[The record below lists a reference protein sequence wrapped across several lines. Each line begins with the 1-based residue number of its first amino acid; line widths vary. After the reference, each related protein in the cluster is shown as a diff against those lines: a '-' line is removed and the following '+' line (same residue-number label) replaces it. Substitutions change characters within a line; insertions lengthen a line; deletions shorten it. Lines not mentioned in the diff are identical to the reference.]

1 MSCVN
6 EPNTF
11 MKLIHRLKDKQSI
24 FSIVGVLLILLI
36 IWNGLV
42 FYDLI
47 KKDEQQRME
56 IFTEAYQSLNKSEN
70 DLSLELEIIKKNNN
84 IPIIITNNKDS
95 ILNADNLPKR
105 VKNDREKIRSYFESI
120 RSESNKLTVNIDKG
134 DDQYIYYGES
144 SILTKIKWYPLI
156 LLVIILLFSAL
167 AYYFYSRSKS
177 SEQNKL
183 WAGMAKETAHQ
194 IGTPLSSL
202 MGWVELLKTE
212 DGVDQSYVEEIKK
225 DVDRL
230 QTISQRFSKVGSQ
243 IELEKT
249 DIVKVTTE
257 AIQYLKN
264 RSSSLIEF
272 EVDMPE
278 REIFIPLNV
287 TLYSWTI
294 ENLTKNATDAMSG
307 KGKLKVVI
315 KEDDKCVQIL
325 ITDTGKGIAP
335 HLHKK
340 IFEPGYTEKKRG
352 WGLGLSLAKRIIKD
366 YHDGNI
372 SVYKSAP
379 GKGTTMMIKFKK

>member
-1 MSCVN
+1 MSYDN
-6 EPNTF
+6 DKHLS
-11 MKLIHRLKDKQSI
+11 MKMIQLLKDKQSI

-70 DLSLELEIIKKNNN
+70 DRGLELEIIKNNNN
-84 IPIIITNNKDS
+84 IPIVITNDKDS
-95 ILNADNLPKR
+95 ILNAQNLPEHIR
-105 VKNDREKIRSYFESI
+105 NDSKKIKSYLEDI
-120 RSESNKLTVNIDKG
+120 RSESNQLTVNVDEG
-134 DDQYIYYGES
+134 QDQYIYYGES
-144 SILTKIKWYPLI
+144 SILTRIKWYPLI
-156 LLVIILLFSAL
+156 LLVIILIFSAL
-167 AYYFYSRSKS
+167 AYYFYSTSKS

-202 MGWVELLKTE
+202 MGWVELLRTE
-212 DGVDQSYVEEIKK
+212 ENVNQDHIEEIKK

-243 IELEKT
+243 IELKKT

-257 AIQYLKN
+257 AVEYLKN
-264 RSSSLIEF
+264 RSSSFIEF
-272 EVDMPE
+272 EVDVPE

-307 KGKLKVVI
+307 KGKLKVGI
-315 KEDDKCVQIL
+315 NDDHKCVKVF

-335 HLHKK
+335 NLHKK
-340 IFEPGYTEKKRG
+340 IFEPGHTEKKRG

-372 SVYKSAP
+372 SVHKSAP
-379 GKGTTMMIKFKK
+379 GKGTTMMIRFKK